1 MIEWTVA
8 APSFLATS
16 IPERRRA
23 GAREVNFGWDASKA
37 KGGLPHFQAWA
48 PV

>member
-1 MIEWTVA
+1 MIESTVA
-8 APSFLATS
+8 AQVFLPRESPAA
-16 IPERRRA
+16 PRR
-23 GAREVNFGWDASKA
+23 AREVNFGWDASKA